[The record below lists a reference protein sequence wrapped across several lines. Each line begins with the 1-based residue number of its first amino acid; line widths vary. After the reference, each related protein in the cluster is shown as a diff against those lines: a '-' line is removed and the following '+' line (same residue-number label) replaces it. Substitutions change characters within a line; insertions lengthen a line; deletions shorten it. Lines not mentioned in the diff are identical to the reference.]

1 MKCSTAGLVEMAEQL
16 GVPMVMRC
24 DTETVLAYELFD
36 REGHALGRILM
47 PRDEVLVG
55 PQAGTV
61 LLRREMPSLYS
72 RFNRDG
78 KPPARAA

>member
-1 MKCSTAGLVEMAEQL
+1 MAEQP

-47 PRDEVLVG
+47 PRDEVVVG

-72 RFNRDG
+72 RINRDG
-78 KPPARAA
+78 NPPARAA